1 MTVILQIVRDGRKH
15 TVDLTALI
23 NRALS
28 ENAWDESR
36 HKRDRNGR
44 FSSGPGT
51 DKRNA
56 EPRKTS
62 VANPDGRGKVKRR
75 REIIWLPQKEYA
87 RVQHAFMTDV
97 SEEQRKKKVL
107 RKCIGDFLYIG
118 VLRDDEDQVG
128 IRDIIGKEPIE

>member
-44 FSSGPGT
+44 FSSSPGT
-51 DKRNA
+51 DRKTA
-56 EPRKTS
+56 EPRKVA
-62 VANPDGRGKVKRR
+62 VANPDRRGKVKYR

-97 SEEQRKKKVL
+97 SNEDRNKPVL
-107 RKCIGDFLYIG
+107 EKPIGDYWYTGI
-118 VLRDDEDQVG
+118 LRDDESG
-128 IRDIIGKEPIE
+128 NRDIIGKRKIK